1 VSDVRSQN
9 GTQLNGA
16 RLEPG
21 AEVPLRPG
29 DVLDI
34 AGRYRATFLSA
45 ETLLRRL
52 NDAASG
58 AAVIGA
64 EARSS
69 GLLKGKVAVITGGGR
84 GLGRAYALRFAEE
97 GCRVVV
103 NDIGAPAYGPV
114 ADASV
119 ATAVVAEIERA
130 GGTALASLHDVS
142 SRLEV
147 LALFE
152 LAQQRFGGVD
162 ILVCSAGVLHAGSSL
177 LEMDAEIWDGLMAV
191 NARGTFL
198 CVQAAARSM
207 IEQRRPGRI
216 ITTSSMA
223 AMSGTAGLVGY
234 AASKAAVCALSQTAA
249 LELSAHGITVN
260 TLMPMAWTRL
270 TETIPAIAAT
280 PKVEQVL
287 STSYVADVALF
298 LASDLSASITGQVI
312 DVGGPQL
319 SFYRMQQ
326 SVPARPSSGR
336 WTPHE
341 LLRRWHDLTS
351 PWRAD

>member
-1 VSDVRSQN
+1 
-9 GTQLNGA
+9 
-16 RLEPG
+16 
-21 AEVPLRPG
+21 
-29 DVLDI
+29 
-34 AGRYRATFLSA
+34 
-45 ETLLRRL
+45 
-52 NDAASG
+52 
-58 AAVIGA
+58 
-64 EARSS
+64 
-69 GLLKGKVAVITGGGR
+69 
-84 GLGRAYALRFAEE
+84 
-97 GCRVVV
+97 
-103 NDIGAPAYGPV
+103 
-114 ADASV
+114 
-119 ATAVVAEIERA
+119 
-130 GGTALASLHDVS
+130 
-142 SRLEV
+142 
-147 LALFE
+147 
-152 LAQQRFGGVD
+152 
-162 ILVCSAGVLHAGSSL
+162 
-177 LEMDAEIWDGLMAV
+177 
-191 NARGTFL
+191 
-198 CVQAAARSM
+198 
-207 IEQRRPGRI
+207 
-216 ITTSSMA
+216 MA